1 MNRVFINQVGIWSCL
16 GRTTAEV
23 AENLF
28 NKKIGIMIDDSRDY
42 FISPLC
48 GNVPKVECPRR
59 LSMSA
64 NYAIQSIVM
73 QMHNLPK
80 RLGMIYGND
89 SCIDATVAWYKLL
102 QEKQLNTKI
111 TSEHLFK
118 GLSSNINILLSEE
131 FGINTINLSIGAA
144 CASSAHAIGLS
155 YILIKNGYVD
165 SILTGGA
172 QESSP
177 VSHAAFDS
185 LRVFS
190 KYGCRPFD
198 ENRDGLVPSGG
209 AASLLL
215 QSHQEPTACGEIVGY
230 GFSNNP
236 TKTTPDWKGYEDC
249 MTMALKDAGL
259 NPEDIDYINAHATGT
274 YLGDKEEAKAI
285 YGLFGDTV
293 PVTSTKAQT
302 GHEMWMCGASEIIY
316 SLLMAYNGVIVPQLS
331 FIKGDSI
338 TGLINIPT
346 KEIYKDI
353 KYIMSNSFGFGGTNC
368 SLIIKRI

>member
-1 MNRVFINQVGIWSCL
+1 MNKVFINQVGIWSCL

-23 AENLF
+23 AVNLF
-28 NKKIGIMIDDSRDY
+28 NKKIGIKIDDARNY

-48 GNVPKVECPRR
+48 GDVPEVDCPRR

-64 NYAIQSIVM
+64 NYAIQSIIM

-80 RLGMIYGND
+80 KLGMIYGND
-89 SCIDATVAWYKLL
+89 SCIDSVVNWYKVL
-102 QEKQLNTKI
+102 QDKQLNTRV

-131 FGINTINLSIGAA
+131 LGINTINLSIGAA

-155 YILIKNGYVD
+155 YVLIKNGYVD

-177 VSHAAFDS
+177 ISQAAFDS

-190 KYGCRPFD
+190 KYGSRPFD
-198 ENRDGLVPSGG
+198 ESRDGLVPSGG

-215 QSHQEPTACGEIVGY
+215 QSYPESTTWGEIVGY

-236 TKTTPDWKGYEDC
+236 SKANTNWKSLEEC
-249 MTMALKDAGL
+249 MSMALRDAGL
-259 NPEDIDYINAHATGT
+259 EPKDIDYINAHATGT
-274 YLGDKEEAKAI
+274 YLGDREEAKAI
-285 YGLFGDTV
+285 YNLFGANV

-316 SLLMAYNGVIVPQLS
+316 SLLMASRGVIVPQVS
-331 FIKGDSI
+331 FIKGDSV

-346 KEIYKDI
+346 EEVHKDI

-368 SLIIKRI
+368 SLIIKRL